1 MGGGG
6 KLGVGRGVEV
16 EVGNWV
22 GAGGAGVIG
31 AHATVS
37 NKTGTSHGLIW
48 YLMAHKRRARIS
60 RDTSSRTQGE
70 LVGPTDGGPYVSKE
84 MRASTDA
91 GGSTGCRRIS

>member
-1 MGGGG
+1 VGGGG

-60 RDTSSRTQGE
+60 RDTSSRTQ
-70 LVGPTDGGPYVSKE
+70 